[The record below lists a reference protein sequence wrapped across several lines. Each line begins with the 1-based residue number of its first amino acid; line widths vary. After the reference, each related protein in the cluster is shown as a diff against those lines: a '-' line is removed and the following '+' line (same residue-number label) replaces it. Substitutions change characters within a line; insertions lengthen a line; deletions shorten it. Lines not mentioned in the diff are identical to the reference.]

1 MNWFLLI
8 IFGILPFVGALF
20 AFRTWHLLRYGER
33 VTGTITSYERVRGT
47 EHRKT
52 FYMPT
57 VGICDSN
64 GNAHT
69 ITMRMSET
77 PDRSGKH
84 ESLTVIYPKG
94 KPETARLKRFASLW
108 LIPLFLCGP
117 AIVLGT
123 IFGGHLLWFPISFAT
138 LVLFVWRRYAGN
150 ARRTPG

>member
-33 VTGTITSYERVRGT
+33 VTGTITSHERVRVT

-84 ESLTVIYPKG
+84 ECLTVIYRKG

-117 AIVLGT
+117 AIVLGA